1 MSLSVDN
8 GGNKTPPPS
17 PPSSPPPSS
26 PPSQTRPPN
35 APMKKKPVT
44 KNLQTAI
51 KPLQT
56 YVEINLPEMCR
67 FERRSDVF
75 DAQIVE
81 FYSVYSDNIGKII
94 TKMQKDIKIFTG
106 IKIEQLIDELD
117 ENIYH
122 IEKRLIR
129 LHFMNENDKNKK
141 IEKSRNICFNY
152 EKDKL
157 LRKMQDEECHLLR
170 QCPKN

>member
-1 MSLSVDN
+1 MVIKLHRPFHRPFHRPLHRGHLMPLRNKNSDKSL
-8 GGNKTPPPS
+8 
-17 PPSSPPPSS
+17 
-26 PPSQTRPPN
+26 R
-35 APMKKKPVT
+35 
-44 KNLQTAI
+44 TAI

-81 FYSVYSDNIGKII
+81 FYSVYSDNIGQFV
-94 TKMQKDIKIFTG
+94 TNMQENDEIFTG
-106 IKIEQLIDELD
+106 ENIEQLIDELD

-129 LHFMNENDKNKK
+129 LHFMKADDKNNE
-141 IEKSRNICFNY
+141 IEKSRKICFNY